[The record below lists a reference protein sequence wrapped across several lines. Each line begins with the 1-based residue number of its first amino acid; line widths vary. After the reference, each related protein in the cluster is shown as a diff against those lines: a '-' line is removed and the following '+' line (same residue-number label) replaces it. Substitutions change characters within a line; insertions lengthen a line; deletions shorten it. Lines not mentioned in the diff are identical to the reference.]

1 MKFRLLITG
10 LMLSVLTHAQSKPQL
25 IQAFKS
31 DVVWNGVTVSDE
43 GRVFVCFP
51 RLEGDSGMRIG
62 EIKPDGKIVPYPD
75 QSWNNWKTGDQVKT
89 KIIRA
94 NSLRI
99 GPDGKLWIVD
109 TGAPKLGE
117 KALPGGCKLIEIDL
131 TNNKV
136 IRTILLNGVMK
147 PNSFIDDL
155 RLYGSTIYLTDAGEP
170 ALIVMNKETG
180 KGRRV
185 LENQPSVTDTIPMF
199 AEGKVMRTNDGKD
212 LHINADQLE
221 VSPDGKYL
229 YFQPASG
236 SSLSRIET
244 KYLNNPELSA
254 TQLSVHVVKWVQTP
268 TTGGTAIDLEG
279 NIYASDVNHLRIIKI
294 TPAGRTSVI
303 IKDNR
308 LIWCDALWIDKK
320 GYLWMP
326 CGQINRLAAFQNG
339 VSQVKYPVHIYKM
352 QIHAKPFRS

>member
-1 MKFRLLITG
+1 MKYRLILAG
-10 LMLSVLTHAQSKPQL
+10 MLFSIISHAQSNPRL
-25 IQAFKS
+25 IPAIKS
-31 DVVWNGVTVSDE
+31 DVVWNGVTVSDD

-51 RLEGDSGMRIG
+51 RLEGDAGMRIG
-62 EIKPDGKIVPYPD
+62 EVKPGGKIVPYPD
-75 QSWNNWKTGDQVKT
+75 ATWNSWKTGDEVKN

-117 KALPGGCKLIEIDL
+117 KALPDGCKLIEIDL

-136 IRTILLNGVMK
+136 TRTIQLNDIMK

-155 RLYGSTIYLTDAGEP
+155 RIYGSTIYLTDAGEP
-170 ALIVMNKETG
+170 ALVVVNKETG

-185 LENQPSVTDTIPMF
+185 MENQPAVTDTIPMF

-221 VSPDGKYL
+221 ISPDGKYL

-244 KYLNNPELSA
+244 KYLKDPELKA
-254 TQLSVHVVKWVQTP
+254 KQLSMHVVKWAQTA
-268 TTGGTAIDLEG
+268 TTGGTAIDSQG
-279 NIYASDVNHLRIIKI
+279 NIYASDVNHLQIIKI
-294 TPAGRTSVI
+294 TPKGIKSVV

-308 LIWCDALWIDKK
+308 LLWCDALWIDKK

-339 VSQVKYPVHIYKM
+339 VSKVKYPVHIYKM